1 MKERNVKLTKSVN
14 RKVGD
19 VEYYKHIVTIPNKY
33 LKELGWSDKTNL
45 NMKVSGKKLVIEK
58 E

>member
-1 MKERNVKLTKSVN
+1 MKITKSVN
-14 RKVGD
+14 RKVGNI
-19 VEYYKHIVTIPNKY
+19 EYYKHIVTIPNKY

-45 NMKVSGKKLVIEK
+45 NMKVSGKKLVIER

>member
-1 MKERNVKLTKSVN
+1 MKEKNMKITRSVN
-14 RKVGD
+14 RRVGD
-19 VEYYKHIVTIPNKY
+19 KEYHKHIVTIPNKH